1 MRRPVLALFAV
12 SILLAAVAGILAA
25 GPLGAERV
33 RVTAERSLGN
43 ALGTRVQVMTAKLDL
58 LAGPSFEALGL
69 YAYGSDGEPALRVS
83 RVVARIDP
91 LSLLLGQVRLRR
103 VTLERPELRVQRD
116 AEGELAP
123 GPLAAMLLGENE
135 LSISGQEGAL
145 GLLQRAARVARS
157 ILQAPLPLLRATLGP
172 QKLEIVG
179 GRVVLSDARSGAHLE
194 LRDLEGR
201 LEYGGR
207 RRSGTLVASGRLV
220 DEAGE
225 CGWLT
230 LVGSRERGEPPQL
243 ELEAR
248 HLDLRALRSYEAG
261 LHPDFRL
268 EGVARGT
275 ARLEI
280 ASTQSQRIELDV
292 LVSGARLHL
301 PRGGERAPLHVEGD
315 TAIVRADLDVDPTRL
330 NLRSAELDLDGTRL
344 VAEGVVERPLGA
356 SARAR
361 LTLRLHDLDLAN
373 TEEFTKLLP
382 EALELSGPLSVV
394 ESGRVDD
401 LELVGSAS
409 LAEWGQALDSESAE
423 LPVDLSGSASVRGV
437 AVRVGD
443 QERLDVI
450 SGRVSLKR
458 GQLTLEDV
466 TTSPGAPRMDLQV
479 LGLERLLAHGVRD
492 PRPAARVPGLGALRR
507 ILMQA
512 AEHEP
517 DASEPESPAAGR
529 GFTHAVLHID
539 ALSLPAV
546 GFPLRDVE
554 LEIVPEGAR
563 ALKLSAH
570 GIWGGLPATA
580 SGVYRGDELALR
592 VEVNAPAEAPDPNPS
607 LGAGFLSADLL
618 LEDARVRG
626 LALPQ
631 VTCRLEGDGTH
642 LHVRGLRASLAR
654 PGEATPGA
662 GEILAEASFDL
673 SERDAVDLR
682 AGVELVETG
691 LPSLAPAFGL
701 ADDDLEGT
709 LDAGA
714 ELEGTLVPGEALL
727 PPLHARVALE
737 AHAGALVRR
746 PPISAAMSDSDG
758 DRERISDGP
767 LRFDRLEGELEL
779 TDSRLFTH
787 ALVLESDEMR
797 VVASGGVRVGAPP
810 HDVELVVALF
820 PRNTVDAI
828 VGRVPLIGAIL
839 QGPDGRIIGRYLE
852 VTGPW
857 GEPRVRKIET
867 GMLRS
872 LPGFVMNGLRAIGS
886 ALARLNPLPGS
897 ERGAASEGS

>member
-12 SILLAAVAGILAA
+12 SSLLAAVAGILAA

-33 RVTAERSLGN
+33 RVTAERSLGS

-58 LAGPSFEALGL
+58 LGGPSFEALGL
-69 YAYGSDGEPALRVS
+69 YAYGSDGQPALRVS
-83 RVVARIDP
+83 RVEAQIDP

-103 VTLERPELRVQRD
+103 VILERPELRIQRD
-116 AEGELAP
+116 AQGELEP
-123 GPLAAMLLGENE
+123 GALAAVLLGENE
-135 LSISGQEGAL
+135 LSLSGQDGAL

-172 QKLEIVG
+172 QNLQIVG

-201 LEYGGR
+201 LEHGGR
-207 RRSGTLVASGRLV
+207 RRAASLVASGRLV
-220 DEAGE
+220 DEIGE

-230 LVGSRERGEPPQL
+230 LVGSRESGAPPQL

-248 HLDLRALRSYEAG
+248 HLDLRALRSYQAD
-261 LHPDFRL
+261 LHPDLRL

-280 ASTQSQRIELDV
+280 ASTHSQRVELDV
-292 LVSGARLHL
+292 LVSGPRLHL
-301 PRGGERAPLHVEGD
+301 PRGGERAPLHLEGD
-315 TAIVRADLDVDPTRL
+315 TAIVRADLDIAPSRV
-330 NLRSAELDLDGTRL
+330 NLRRAELDLDGTRL

-356 SARAR
+356 DARAR
-361 LTLRLHDLDLAN
+361 LTVRLHDLDLAN

-394 ESGRVDD
+394 ESGRIDD

-409 LAEWGQALDSESAE
+409 LAEWGQALDSESTD

-437 AVRVGD
+437 AVRIGD
-443 QERLDVI
+443 EERLDVI

-466 TTSPGAPRMDLQV
+466 TMSPGAPRIDLQV

-492 PRPAARVPGLGALRR
+492 PRPPPRVPGLGALRR
-507 ILMQA
+507 ILVQA
-512 AEHEP
+512 VEREP
-517 DASEPESPAAGR
+517 DVSEPESPAAGR
-529 GFTHAVLHID
+529 GFTRALVHID
-539 ALSLPAV
+539 ALSHPAV

-554 LEIVPEGAR
+554 LEVVPHGAH

-580 SGVYRGDELALR
+580 SGVYTGDELTLR
-592 VEVNAPAEAPDPNPS
+592 VEVNAPDAPPDPNPS
-607 LGAGFLSADLL
+607 LGAGFLLADLRF
-618 LEDARVRG
+618 EDARVRG
-626 LALPQ
+626 LSIPEA
-631 VTCRLEGDGTH
+631 TARLEGDDSQ
-642 LHVRGLRASLAR
+642 LHVRALRASLAR

-662 GEILAEASFDL
+662 GEILVEASFDL
-673 SERDAVDLR
+673 SERDAVSIR
-682 AGVELVETG
+682 AGLELVATG
-691 LPSLAPAFGL
+691 LSSLAPAFGL
-701 ADDDLEGT
+701 APDDLEGV

-714 ELEGTLVPGEALL
+714 AIEGTLVPGEALL
-727 PPLHARVALE
+727 PPLHGRVVLE
-737 AHAGALVRR
+737 ARDGALVRR
-746 PPISAAMSDSDG
+746 PPMSAALSDSDS
-758 DRERISDGP
+758 DLERISDGP
-767 LRFDRLEGELEL
+767 LRFDRLGGELEL

-787 ALVLESDEMR
+787 ALVLENDEVR
-797 VVASGGVRVGAPP
+797 VVASGGVRVGEPP
-810 HDVELVVALF
+810 HDLELVVALF

-839 QGPDGRIIGRYLE
+839 QGPDGQIIGRYLE

-857 GEPRVRKIET
+857 DEPRVQKIET

-897 ERGAASEGS
+897 EAGASSEGS